1 VQPAPGRLDFTLDI
15 HRAERLMLRI
25 KADKRRRCWCRLVT
39 SLLGLVFFLMSVMV
53 VSMLLT
59 RGKRVFGPI

>member
-1 VQPAPGRLDFTLDI
+1 M
-15 HRAERLMLRI
+15 HRAERLMLKI
-25 KADKRRRCWCRLVT
+25 KAAKRRRWWCRLTT
-39 SLLGLVFFLMSVMV
+39 SLVGLVFFLMSVMV

>member
-1 VQPAPGRLDFTLDI
+1 PYPHRPDFTLDMNQ
-15 HRAERLMLRI
+15 AERLMRKI
-25 KADKRRRCWCRLVT
+25 KSAKKRRCWCRLIT
-39 SLLGLVFFLMSVMV
+39 SFLGLVFFLMSVMI